1 MPQKKKHKIKILLEY
16 ANAILEGRKSF
27 EIRKNDRD
35 YKEGDLITFNVIEKD
50 DKGNIKEIPSHLLT
64 KRTYQITYVLE
75 SKDFPEG
82 IPLGYCVF
90 SIKDITL

>member
-1 MPQKKKHKIKILLEY
+1 MPLKKKHKVKILLEY
-16 ANAILEGRKSF
+16 ANAILEGRKLF
-27 EIRKNDRD
+27 EIRKNDRN

-50 DKGNIKEIPSHLLT
+50 DRGDIKTLPNHLLT

-82 IPLGYCVF
+82 IPSGYCVF